1 MEEIPVE
8 APLRIFRSQTSNS
21 ASAYIVIT
29 GAPADAI
36 RAAAMTGQ
44 WLEGRRGFGSAKVTV
59 TIGGTMW
66 SSSVFP
72 HKESSGWFLPIRQ
85 AVRKAEGLEEG
96 EPVRAII
103 AL

>member
-1 MEEIPVE
+1 MEAIAVE
-8 APLRIFRSQTSNS
+8 APLRIFRSATSGS

-44 WLEGRRGFGSAKVTV
+44 WLEGRRRFGTAKVTA
-59 TIGGTMW
+59 TIGGSVW
-66 SSSVFP
+66 ANSVFP
-72 HKESSGWFLPIRQ
+72 HKESGGWFMPVRQ
-85 AVRKAEGLEEG
+85 AVRKAEGLAEG
-96 EPVRAII
+96 DLVHAVI